1 MRWAAGGL
9 WAGCGAAKLLLL
21 LYHPHYRCYHASQ
34 IKNKAYIL
42 YIQKQM
48 KMDWDLTPEVIDFI
62 AGSVAG
68 AVSVAVGQPFDTVK
82 VNETMPLQ
90 LTYL

>member
-1 MRWAAGGL
+1 
-9 WAGCGAAKLLLL
+9 
-21 LYHPHYRCYHASQ
+21 
-34 IKNKAYIL
+34 
-42 YIQKQM
+42 M